1 MAVSPDVLL
10 SAFNPPPIAVDPGAE
25 ARIGWLATA
34 SGNALL
40 VALAGAPVVVVVDLD
55 LANDEVAIGGPDA
68 AGVRR
73 LFRGVNN
80 ADGAGTNTLE
90 VTDAGST
97 GLVGRVAIT
106 PAGIMGAI
114 AARDLRKTL
123 ILQNTGIRPIDVFL
137 TAAAPGAFGTG
148 FLIPVPPGGQLD
160 PLPLNYRG
168 AIGAIVPAGA
178 NGELTFAEV
187 IGG

>member
-1 MAVSPDVLL
+1 MAVSPDVILN
-10 SAFNPPPIAVDPGAE
+10 AFNPPPFAIDPGAE

-40 VALAGAPVVVVVDLD
+40 TAIAGAPIVVAVNLD
-55 LANDEVAIGGPDA
+55 LADDEVATGGPDA
-68 AGVRR
+68 AGARR

-80 ADGAGTNTLE
+80 ADAAATNTLE

-97 GLVGRVAIT
+97 GAQGRVAIT
-106 PAGIMGAI
+106 AAGITGAI
-114 AARDLRKTL
+114 AARDLRKQL
-123 ILQNTGIRPIDVFL
+123 ILQNTGVRPIDLFL

-148 FLIPVPPGGQLD
+148 FLLPVPPGGQFD

-178 NGELTFAEV
+178 AGQLTFAEV
-187 IGG
+187 IG